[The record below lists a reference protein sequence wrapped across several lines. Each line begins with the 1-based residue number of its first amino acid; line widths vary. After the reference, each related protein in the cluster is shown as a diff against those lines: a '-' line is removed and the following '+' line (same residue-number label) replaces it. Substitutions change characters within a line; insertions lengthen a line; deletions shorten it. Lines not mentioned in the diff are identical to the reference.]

1 MKKYTIS
8 LGLTTAD
15 GNQQFNFDI
24 AIKKVAEFLAKN
36 GIQGAT
42 FKQATGLWE
51 GSLENTLLI
60 EIYSDDL
67 NQNTMVCVCKNLR
80 DLFMQNCVLLNVEE
94 APTTLFI

>member
-15 GNQQFNFDI
+15 GNQQFSYKI
-24 AIKKVAEFLAKN
+24 AYTKVGEFLKNN

-51 GSLENTLLI
+51 GKLENTLLI

-67 NQNTMVCVCKNLR
+67 NTNTLICICKNLKNIFKQ
-80 DLFMQNCVLLNVEE
+80 DCILLNVEE
-94 APTTLFI
+94 APATLFI